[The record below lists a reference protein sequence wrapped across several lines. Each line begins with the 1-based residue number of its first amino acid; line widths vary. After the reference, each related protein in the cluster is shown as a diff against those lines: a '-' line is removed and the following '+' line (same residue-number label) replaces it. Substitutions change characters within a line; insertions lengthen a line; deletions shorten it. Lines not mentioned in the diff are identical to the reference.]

1 MKFLD
6 AIRTV
11 RSIGR
16 YRKLVRAEDV
26 VLDLAVS
33 LEDTDWETDIKS
45 EVYLWEHCNK
55 DAGLVSVLK
64 EFEVDRDRFIEVY
77 MDLINLGAGQ
87 WKRGRF
93 VAGEA
98 LANPF
103 SLRYCL
109 SVFGEYEANSDE
121 ARTMAYNLIMYY
133 EGDKSA
139 LQGGPYS
146 EIIRFGPRIP

>member
-11 RSIGR
+11 RSISR
-16 YRKLVRAEDV
+16 YRKLVKAELLEPDWDEDWDPD
-26 VLDLAVS
+26 LDPI
-33 LEDTDWETDIKS
+33 ES

-55 DAGLVSVLK
+55 DTGLVSVFK

-77 MDLINLGAGQ
+77 LDLINLGAGQ

-98 LANPF
+98 LANPY

-109 SVFGEYEANSDE
+109 SVFREYEANSDE
-121 ARTMAYNLIMYY
+121 ARTMAYNLLMYY
-133 EGDKSA
+133 DGGKSS
-139 LQGGPYS
+139 LQAGPHS
-146 EIIRFGPRIP
+146 EIIRFGPRVP

>member
-16 YRKLVRAEDV
+16 YRKLVKAELSEPDWDEDCPD
-26 VLDLAVS
+26 LDPI
-33 LEDTDWETDIKS
+33 ES

-55 DAGLVSVLK
+55 DTGLVSVFK

-109 SVFGEYEANSDE
+109 SVFGEYEADSDE
-121 ARTMAYNLIMYY
+121 ARTMAYNLLMYY
-133 EGDKSA
+133 EGNKRA
-139 LQGGPYS
+139 LQAGSHS
-146 EIIRFGPRIP
+146 EYIRFGPRIP